1 MRDREVEEDDS
12 QDVAGILGSRCVYSG
27 KALLL
32 DFLSL
37 NDCNMAMILVQMML
51 GPDCRPV

>member
-37 NDCNMAMILVQMML
+37 NDCNMAMILGQMML
-51 GPDCRPV
+51 GPGCRPV